1 MKLAFLDTDTLA
13 PGIHLRPPGFAHQWQ
28 GYGHTLPEQVMQRLA
43 DVDIAIVNK
52 IKLTRELLTALPRLR
67 LVAIAATGSDNVD
80 LAACRELG
88 IAVCNIRDY
97 SRNSVPE
104 HVLALIMAL
113 SRNLLAYH
121 KSVQAGRWQASGQ
134 FCYFDYPI
142 RDLAGQI
149 LGLIGYGTIA
159 RDVEKLAKALGMQV
173 MVAAR
178 KGQAASPGRVEFDEL
193 LTRADIIS
201 LHCPLNADTRHLISH
216 REFELMRPHS
226 LLINAGRGGLV
237 DEDALLTA
245 LARRQIAGAGFD
257 VVSEEPPAPEHP
269 LMKAARQYPN
279 FILTPHVAWASQA
292 AMQRLAD
299 QLIDNIEAF
308 VAGREQNRLV

>member
-13 PGIHLRPPGFAHQWQ
+13 PGIQLRPPGFDHRWQ
-28 GYGHTLPEQVMQRLA
+28 GYGHTPPEQVQQRLA

-52 IKLTRELLTALPRLR
+52 VKLNRETLSALPRLR

-97 SRNSVPE
+97 ARNSVPE

-113 SRNLLAYH
+113 GRNLLAYH
-121 KSVQAGRWQASGQ
+121 SSVQAGRWQESGQ

-142 RDLAGQI
+142 RDLAGQT

-159 RDVEKLAKALGMQV
+159 RDVEKLARALGMQV

-178 KGQAASPGRVEFDEL
+178 KGQVAGAGRVEFDEVL
-193 LTRADIIS
+193 ARADIIS
-201 LHCPLNADTRHLISH
+201 LHCPLNADTRHLIST
-216 REFELMRPHS
+216 REFELMQSHT

-245 LARRQIAGAGFD
+245 LDQQQIGGAGFD
-257 VVSEEPPAPEHP
+257 VVSEEPPSPTHP
-269 LMKAARQYPN
+269 LMKAARQYSN